1 MWKEWRSTNDK
12 DRSGLRHSTLI
23 RISAFGFRHLESFHL
38 ALSPSNHKLSACK
51 KTLSASPKWMCQ
63 QNEIDRVH
71 GPTRKEVRTLSTVS
85 SGGVGILV

>member
-1 MWKEWRSTNDK
+1 MSKEWRSTNDK

-71 GPTRKEVRTLSTVS
+71 KIDKAARRTR
-85 SGGVGILV
+85 